1 MMRAGFNFE
10 AGPEHKDDHERGSK
24 VTRKGY
30 QQIIEAVRGGRV
42 QAILVYMFDRWG
54 RDGAE
59 WLARAREF
67 DRLGVP
73 IISVQE
79 GKDEGGLLRFVRA
92 GMAEEYSRQLAR
104 RVRPA
109 KERSVRAGQH
119 IGITP

>member
-79 GKDEGGLLRFVRA
+79 GRDEGGIIRYVRA
-92 GMAEEYSRQLAR
+92 GMAEEEAIKIAR
-104 RVRPA
+104 RTRKPREKTA
-109 KERSVRAGQH
+109 
-119 IGITP
+119 